1 MKGWKYLLVFMISAQ
16 KQRCREQRES
26 RQRQRK
32 EHRQVMKEKRS
43 GLFRRE
49 QVLSLATSL
58 VKEMEEV
65 DILT

>member
-1 MKGWKYLLVFMISAQ
+1 
-16 KQRCREQRES
+16 
-26 RQRQRK
+26 
-32 EHRQVMKEKRS
+32 MKEKRS